1 MSSWLEQLERE
12 LDARLSAFLR
22 NNPVQDNLFSE
33 QHLKDRAGALQR
45 QRQQLQGE
53 AKQQRQQ
60 LLRLAED
67 VRAWRSRVD
76 RAQAAGAADL
86 AERAAQHL
94 GSLMNQGR
102 ALWADLEDLGRRF
115 TEVEQQLEELRQQQ
129 QTPSPQRWRRTGRC
143 LKRNRSWSCAQRW
156 SELIQALGAGLRLT
170 PSGGGVGSGRR
181 SACAEARFRAL
192 TVAPADPIGG
202 HLVPRLVVYSTG
214 SITHPRRER
223 PWGFH

>member
-33 QHLKDRAGALQR
+33 QHLKDRANALQR
-45 QRQQLQGE
+45 QRQQLQSE

-76 RAQAAGAADL
+76 RARAAGADDL
-86 AERAAQHL
+86 AERAEQHL
-94 GSLMNQGR
+94 TSLMNQGR

-115 TEVEQQLEELRQQQ
+115 NEVERQLEELRQQK
-129 QTPSPQRWRRTGRC
+129 QTPSPSTLEKDWALFEAEQELEQLRRD
-143 LKRNRSWSCAQRW
+143 
-156 SELIQALGAGLRLT
+156 AGL
-170 PSGGGVGSGRR
+170 G
-181 SACAEARFRAL
+181 
-192 TVAPADPIGG
+192 
-202 HLVPRLVVYSTG
+202 
-214 SITHPRRER
+214 
-223 PWGFH
+223 

>member
-22 NNPVQDNLFSE
+22 NNPVQDQLFSE

-76 RAQAAGAADL
+76 RAKAAGTADL
-86 AERAAQHL
+86 AGRAEQHL
-94 GSLMNQGR
+94 TSLMNQGR
-102 ALWADLEDLGRRF
+102 DLWVDLEDLGRRF
-115 TEVEQQLEELRQQQ
+115 SEVERQLKELQQQ
-129 QTPSPQRWRRTGRC
+129 QETPSPSPVLRGWAFAFAG
-143 LKRNRSWSCAQRW
+143 
-156 SELIQALGAGLRLT
+156 QAPGA
-170 PSGGGVGSGRR
+170 
-181 SACAEARFRAL
+181 
-192 TVAPADPIGG
+192 VAP
-202 HLVPRLVVYSTG
+202 PR
-214 SITHPRRER
+214 
-223 PWGFH
+223 